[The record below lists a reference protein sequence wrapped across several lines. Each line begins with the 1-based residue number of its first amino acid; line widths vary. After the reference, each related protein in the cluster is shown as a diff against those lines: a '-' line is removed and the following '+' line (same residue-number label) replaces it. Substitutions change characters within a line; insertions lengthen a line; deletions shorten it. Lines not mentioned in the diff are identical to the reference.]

1 MEKAWIIKTINPCW
15 EGQGKGLEG
24 KQRRADRASFG
35 MQGWGRGE
43 GVGGE
48 GQGPGLSPPSST
60 QPSLGCG
67 LEDPRPLLP
76 PTLANLP
83 PL

>member
-35 MQGWGRGE
+35 MQGLGRGE

-48 GQGPGLSPPSST
+48 GQGPG
-60 QPSLGCG
+60 C
-67 LEDPRPLLP
+67 PLLP
-76 PTLANLP
+76 PPSLP
-83 PL
+83 WGVG